1 MVFVLIATALLPVFI
16 LGWWIYRKDSMRPE
30 PLPMLFKAFLFGVG
44 STLVTMILVT
54 PLQVLG
60 LVDNEFGSVTEAM
73 SVALFAAAIP
83 EETAKLIMLWLF
95 LRNNRH
101 YDEYLDGIVYAACVG
116 LGFAGAENILY
127 VLMSEDWLVVG
138 IMRALTAVPAHFAM
152 ACAMG
157 YFYSKRH
164 FGDRSQLTMVCI
176 LAVPII
182 IHWIYDALAFSEG
195 VLPAMSVAIN
205 IMFVALIVF
214 MYKNTKRSI
223 AKLQKID
230 KERMTPPPAPHEM
243 PPIDMTQ
250 RRYDMPLPPPPPP
263 APQDMPPADMTQR
276 RYDTPPPAPPPF
288 PGSADNNSQ
297 QA

>member
-1 MVFVLIATALLPVFI
+1 MLVVLATALLPVFI

-54 PLQVLG
+54 PLQLLG
-60 LVDNEFGSVTEAM
+60 LVDNQLGSVTDAV
-73 SVALFAAAIP
+73 STALFAAAIP

-95 LRNNRH
+95 LRNNKY

-116 LGFAGAENILY
+116 LGFAGAENVLY
-127 VLMSEDWLVVG
+127 VVFSEDWLITG
-138 IMRALTAVPAHFAM
+138 IVRALTAVPAHFAM

-164 FGDRSQLTMVCI
+164 FGDRSKLTMVCI

-182 IHWIYDALAFSEG
+182 IHWVYDALAFSEG

-205 IMFVALIVF
+205 IMFVALIVV
-214 MYKNTKRSI
+214 MYKKTMRRI

-230 KERMTPPPAPHEM
+230 KARMTPPPSPYEV

-250 RRYDMPLPPPPPP
+250 RRYDMPLPPPPP
-263 APQDMPPADMTQR
+263 AQQDMPQADVTQQ
-276 RYDTPPPAPPPF
+276 RYDTPPPPPSPF
-288 PGSADNNSQ
+288 PGGGDNNGQ

>member
-1 MVFVLIATALLPVFI
+1 MLVVLATALLPVFI

-30 PLPMLFKAFLFGVG
+30 PLPMLFKAFLFGVD

-54 PLQVLG
+54 PLQLLG
-60 LVDNEFGSVTEAM
+60 LVDNQLGSVTDAV
-73 SVALFAAAIP
+73 STALFAAAIP

-95 LRNNRH
+95 LRNNKY

-116 LGFAGAENILY
+116 LGFAGAENVLY
-127 VLMSEDWLVVG
+127 VVFSEDWLITG
-138 IMRALTAVPAHFAM
+138 IVRALTAVPAHFAM

-164 FGDRSQLTMVCI
+164 FGDLSKLTMVCI

-182 IHWIYDALAFSEG
+182 IHWVYDALAFSEG

-205 IMFVALIVF
+205 IMFVALIVV
-214 MYKNTKRSI
+214 MYKKTIRRI

-230 KERMTPPPAPHEM
+230 KARMTPPPSPYEV

-250 RRYDMPLPPPPPP
+250 RRYDMPLPPPPP
-263 APQDMPPADMTQR
+263 AQQDMPQVDVTQQ
-276 RYDTPPPAPPPF
+276 RYDTPPPPPPPF
-288 PGSADNNSQ
+288 PGGGDNNGQ